1 MSNNIDDKKV
11 KVKKRKKEE
20 MSIEDFCKKN
30 NIKLKIDIS
39 YEESPEKEIPNKKIK
54 NKNNFQKSLK
64 WRGKKTMGRRKKVS
78 WRKEKKMG
86 DAM

>member
-39 YEESPEKEIPNKKIK
+39 YEESPEKEIPNKKIL
-54 NKNNFQKSLK
+54 FHIEALK
-64 WRGKKTMGRRKKVS
+64 
-78 WRKEKKMG
+78 EIQIII
-86 DAM
+86 